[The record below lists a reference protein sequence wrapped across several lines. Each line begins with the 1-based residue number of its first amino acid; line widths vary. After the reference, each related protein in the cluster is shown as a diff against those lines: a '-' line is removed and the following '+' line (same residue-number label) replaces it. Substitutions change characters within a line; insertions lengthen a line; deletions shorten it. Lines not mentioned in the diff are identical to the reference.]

1 MENFKLVLNLDTAVK
16 GQISMAVLESF
27 EIDFY
32 RNTNNKHEVR
42 ISSDLDKLKEFLTD
56 NEISFIENKT
66 LDSSFIIIDI
76 NADTYLAPN
85 HHIEL
90 RQKSI

>member
-1 MENFKLVLNLDTAVK
+1 MENFKLVLNLDTAVAGK
-16 GQISMAVLESF
+16 LSMAILESF
-27 EIDFY
+27 DISFY

-42 ISSDLDKLKEFLTD
+42 ISDDLDKLKEFLTN
-56 NEISFIENKT
+56 NEISFEENKS

-76 NADTYLAPN
+76 KADTYLAPH

-90 RQKSI
+90 RQK